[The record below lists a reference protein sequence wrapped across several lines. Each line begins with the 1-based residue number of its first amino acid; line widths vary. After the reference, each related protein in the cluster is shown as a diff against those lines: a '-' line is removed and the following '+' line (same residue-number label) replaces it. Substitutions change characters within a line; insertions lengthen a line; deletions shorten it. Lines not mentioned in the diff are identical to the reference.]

1 MLTRR
6 AFTLIEMLTTVAVL
20 IIVLGLMVSLA
31 RYVRNQSA
39 NQFTADLLR
48 DLDAAVRR
56 YADHNAGQLPPVT
69 PLIPDAGPVPDE
81 ITLHRMARRNNE
93 DFVRALKEYF
103 VPPHEADHGT
113 SPPPDATQPTPASS
127 PIADTASREFGELP
141 ISIYDEVT
149 LRDAWGDPIVF
160 MAHDN
165 AAIGMASRQHPSFFF
180 SAGPDHRYLTRDDN
194 LYSYEAA
201 R

>member
-1 MLTRR
+1 MSNRR

-31 RYVRNQSA
+31 RYVRDQSA
-39 NQFTADLLR
+39 NQLTADLLR
-48 DLDAAVRR
+48 KLDAAVRR
-56 YADHNAGQLPPVT
+56 YADRNGGQLPPVT
-69 PLIPDAGPVPDE
+69 PLIPEGRRAPDE
-81 ITLHRMARRNNE
+81 ITLHHTARINNE
-93 DFVRALKEYF
+93 EFVRALKEYF
-103 VPPHEADHGT
+103 SPSHQGDRAGNLTKGNSPAGNAPVVSAD
-113 SPPPDATQPTPASS
+113 PSS
-127 PIADTASREFGELP
+127 EFGELP

-165 AAIGMASRQHPSFFF
+165 AAIGMASRDHPSFFF

>member
-1 MLTRR
+1 MLRRR
-6 AFTLIEMLTTVAVL
+6 AFTILEMLTTVAVL

-31 RYVRNQSA
+31 RYVRNKSA

-56 YADHNAGQLPPVT
+56 YADHNAGQLPSVT
-69 PLIPDAGPVPDE
+69 PLIPDGAPVPDE
-81 ITLHRMARRNNE
+81 LSLHRAARQNNE
-93 DFVRALKEYF
+93 EFVRALKNYI
-103 VPPHEADHGT
+103 
-113 SPPPDATQPTPASS
+113 TPAHSTTAPS
-127 PIADTASREFGELP
+127 EHTNPDTTSDFGQLP

-165 AAIGMASRQHPSFFF
+165 AHIGMASRDHPSFFF
-180 SAGPDHRYLTRDDN
+180 SAGPDHKYLTRDDN